1 VRKGSKTPKILFV
14 GEVPSDQDVK
24 IGMPFMGF
32 AGQELDR
39 MIKIAGINPRDCAF
53 VHFFPHPM
61 RGKTVENLLV
71 SKADVTHKLKA
82 IKPGKYW
89 PDAHLGLLDD
99 LRTEIT
105 RSDPNV
111 VVPLGSLA
119 LWALF
124 EQTSISKYRGKV
136 FNLDG
141 RKLIP
146 VFSPN
151 QVLADWSSRVTVL
164 FDLKKVA
171 HHADSKTFIPPDRRI
186 LLRPT
191 LDEALTF
198 IHKVSTFPLVA
209 FDVETKRKTITCISV
224 CGDPMETI
232 CIPFYDPNGSDNSY
246 WTADEEYLIWSAL
259 KVLMEGPTEKLA
271 QNGLYDIQYLHAHG
285 IQTKN
290 FTQDTMILHHSL
302 YSELPKGLDFLG
314 SIYTDEQPWKLI
326 RNNAD
331 FKEDA

>member
-1 VRKGSKTPKILFV
+1 MRKGSKAPKILFV
-14 GEVPSDQDVK
+14 GEYASDQDLK

-39 MIKIAGINPRDCAF
+39 MIKTAGIDTRLCAF
-53 VHFFPHPM
+53 TMFFPLSLK
-61 RGKTVENLLV
+61 GKKFEEILV
-71 SKADVTHKLKA
+71 PKAQISHALGA
-82 IKPGKYW
+82 IKPGKYL
-89 PDAHLGLLDD
+89 PDQYIYLIDELKK
-99 LRTEIT
+99 EID
-105 RSDPNV
+105 SCDPNV
-111 VVPLGSLA
+111 IVPLGSIA

-124 EQTSISKYRGKV
+124 SQTSISKYRGKV
-136 FNLDG
+136 FNLDD

-146 VFSPN
+146 TYSPN

-171 HHADSKTFIPPDRRI
+171 HHANSKTFVPPDRQI

-191 LDEALTF
+191 LDEALSF
-198 IHKVSTFPLVA
+198 IHEVSLSPLVS
-209 FDVETKRKTITCISV
+209 FDVETRRKTITCISV
-224 CGDPMETI
+224 CGDPYKTI
-232 CIPFYDPNGSDNSY
+232 CIPFYDPAGVENSY
-246 WTADEEYLIWSAL
+246 WTPESEFRIWSAL
-259 KVLMEGPTEKLA
+259 KVLFEGPAKKLA

-285 IQTKN
+285 ILIKN
-290 FTQDTMILHHSL
+290 FSEDTMILHHSL

-314 SIYTDEQPWKLI
+314 TIYTDEQPWKLI

>member
-61 RGKTVENLLV
+61 RGKTIENLLV
-71 SKADVTHKLKA
+71 PKAEVTHKLKA

-89 PDAHLGLLDD
+89 PDEHLPLLDD
-99 LRTEIT
+99 LRTEIA

-171 HHADSKTFIPPDRRI
+171 HHADSKTFVPPDRRI

-191 LDEALTF
+191 LDEALAF
-198 IHKVSTFPLVA
+198 IDKVSTFPLVS

-224 CGDPMETI
+224 CGDPFETI
-232 CIPFYDPNGSDNSY
+232 CIPFYDPTTPEKSY
-246 WTADEEYLIWSAL
+246 WTESEEVRIWLAL
-259 KVLMEGPTEKLA
+259 KVLMEGPAKKLA
-271 QNGLYDIQYLHAHG
+271 QNGLYDIQYLQSHG
-285 IQTKN
+285 IWIKN
-290 FTQDTMILHHSL
+290 FTHDTMILHHSL